1 MLLVFTSCA
10 GTEEAHDLSEK
21 IVDAGFAA
29 CVQVMPQMTSFYV
42 WDGEMQRE
50 GEHLLIIK
58 TLAERYEQLERFITD
73 NHSYDVPEIT
83 AVEASRVSGAY
94 LAWMKGLLI

>member
-1 MLLVFTSCA
+1 MFIIFTACPNS
-10 GTEEAHDLSEK
+10 EEAHSLAEK

-58 TLAERYEQLERFITD
+58 TLPERYEQLERFITD

-94 LAWMKGLLI
+94 LAWMKGLLT